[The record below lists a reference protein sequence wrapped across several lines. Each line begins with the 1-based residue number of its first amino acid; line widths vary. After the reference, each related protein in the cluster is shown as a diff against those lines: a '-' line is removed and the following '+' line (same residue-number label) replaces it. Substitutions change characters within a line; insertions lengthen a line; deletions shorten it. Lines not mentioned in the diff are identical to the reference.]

1 MSFQHTNDY
10 LLGYK
15 PTVFP
20 AGAEVVAVRYAIDLT
35 PSDLDLNDVGAV
47 GILPAGCI
55 PVGLTIDA
63 DDLDAHATPTLTM
76 SIGLLNATQTD
87 LQVSFAS
94 GVTVG
99 QVAGA
104 QAMASAAMMRLTPTP
119 SDRLLGLK
127 VTAAAATKQA
137 GQIGMTL
144 FYKAA

>member
-20 AGAEVVAVRYAIDLT
+20 AGAEVVSVRYAIDLT
-35 PSDLDLNDVGAV
+35 TSDLDLNDVGAV

-55 PVGLTIDA
+55 PVGLTLDA
-63 DDLDAHATPTLTM
+63 DDLDAHATPTLSTTV
-76 SIGLLNATQTD
+76 GLLNPSQTD
-87 LQVSFAS
+87 IQVSFAS
-94 GVTVG
+94 GVTLG
-99 QVAGA
+99 QS
-104 QAMASAAMMRLTPTP
+104 SAAKVIESVAMMRLTP
-119 SDRLLGLK
+119 SSADRILGLK
-127 VTAAAATKQA
+127 VTTAAATKQA

>member
-35 PSDLDLNDVGAV
+35 LSDLDLNDVGAV

-76 SIGLLNATQTD
+76 AIGLLNASQTD

-94 GVTVG
+94 GVTLG
-99 QVAGA
+99 QAAGA
-104 QAMASAAMMRLTPTP
+104 
-119 SDRLLGLK
+119 
-127 VTAAAATKQA
+127 
-137 GQIGMTL
+137 
-144 FYKAA
+144 